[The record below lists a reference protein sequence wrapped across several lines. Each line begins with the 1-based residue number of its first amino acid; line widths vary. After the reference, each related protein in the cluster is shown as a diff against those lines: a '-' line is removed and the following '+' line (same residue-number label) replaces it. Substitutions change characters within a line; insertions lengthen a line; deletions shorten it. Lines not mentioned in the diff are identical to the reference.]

1 MTPSTRARRAQPRGN
16 GTRSGGLGGRGRQV
30 QNVYAPLQ
38 VGSVASGP
46 KVSFGAA
53 RSGNA
58 QGLTLTASQAWLDLV
73 QVNVANTPI
82 CLPGNTVVAS
92 CLNNAPFDPNNGLYM
107 PDPIQALSDLFVRYK
122 LRSLRLRYAPQV
134 PTSDTVSFALAWL
147 NDPNIT
153 NTTYNS
159 FTKIQGCQD
168 SITFPAYEPW
178 SMEIPIDDS
187 VLRYIDNDSSDNR
200 FSMPGQ
206 IVACASAAGAASVA
220 RKGTIYLEAVL
231 EFYELFNVSGTS
243 FMCSCGLVSDRASL
257 KQRYARANRE
267 HKDREFSDYLDYKQ
281 FRRPRLLVQED
292 PDEQKQGCSVEK
304 IPASR
309 PSSPCVTEL
318 RDLRPPLLLRGDA
331 FVKVQAPASSR
342 SVK

>member
-1 MTPSTRARRAQPRGN
+1 
-16 GTRSGGLGGRGRQV
+16 
-30 QNVYAPLQ
+30 
-38 VGSVASGP
+38 
-46 KVSFGAA
+46 
-53 RSGNA
+53 
-58 QGLTLTASQAWLDLV
+58 
-73 QVNVANTPI
+73 
-82 CLPGNTVVAS
+82 LP
-92 CLNNAPFDPNNGLYM
+92 
-107 PDPIQALSDLFVRYK
+107 
-122 LRSLRLRYAPQV
+122 
-134 PTSDTVSFALAWL
+134 
-147 NDPNIT
+147 
-153 NTTYNS
+153 
-159 FTKIQGCQD
+159 
-168 SITFPAYEPW
+168 
-178 SMEIPIDDS
+178 
-187 VLRYIDNDSSDNR
+187 
-200 FSMPGQ
+200 
-206 IVACASAAGAASVA
+206 
-220 RKGTIYLEAVL
+220 KGTIYLEAVL